1 MTDLFTQMQAVHHL
15 APGDIKSQFKELLM
29 VYLNSFAQKKKETL
43 RTMLEIEGWTEVQI
57 APYFQEVLGTINA
70 LDLSDDE
77 FFNMAGGHGDA
88 DVGAKLTVNQM
99 EYSTVN
105 AVLELIKILYEYIKV
120 IRFFKEISFEA
131 SSKLLELIDIFNSQV
146 YKLILG

>member
-1 MTDLFTQMQAVHHL
+1 
-15 APGDIKSQFKELLM
+15 
-29 VYLNSFAQKKKETL
+29 
-43 RTMLEIEGWTEVQI
+43 MLEIEGWTEVQI